1 MKKQIIIG
9 VSILVG
15 ICFQNSFAD
24 SHAHHHGAST
34 EAKEVRVL
42 SNDSVYNLDSTF
54 LNQDGKSVKLESFR
68 GKPLVISMAY
78 TGCVYTC
85 PLILSQMQQLEKS
98 LQEQGRS
105 DVQFVLVSFDYHR
118 DTPKVLKEYFQ
129 KRNLGG
135 KWTLLTAASDKEPRA
150 ISNLLGIKY
159 KKMEGG
165 DYDHSFIITVLD
177 SEGVIKGNQVGAS
190 NDPKKLM
197 DLMPK

>member
-1 MKKQIIIG
+1 MKKQMIIG
-9 VSILVG
+9 ASIFLA
-15 ICFQNSFAD
+15 ICFQNTFAG
-24 SHAHHHGAST
+24 SHEHHRGSST
-34 EAKEVRVL
+34 EAAETKVL
-42 SNDSVYNLDSTF
+42 SNDSVYNLGSTF
-54 LNQDGKSVKLESFR
+54 INQDGKPAKLESFR

-98 LQEQGRS
+98 LQEQGRK

-118 DTPKVLKEYFQ
+118 DTPKVLKEYLK
-129 KRNLGG
+129 KRGLSSS
-135 KWTLLTAASDKEPRA
+135 WTLLTASSDKEPRE

-159 KKMEGG
+159 KRMESG

-190 NDPKKLM
+190 SDPKKIM
-197 DLMPK
+197 DLIPK